1 MNLLDFV
8 TLTNKRTR
16 KFHNDGGRGL
26 RHYCI
31 ICTHTAPRPTDL
43 AHECLNCASAM
54 ELGHLCPTHN
64 DCNHCDIK
72 HHPLQPHLSPCF
84 SMFTAQWPYWHYGS
98 SANTPSLPHFK
109 TLELTISFACNTFS
123 PDIWM
128 IPSCTCSYLHLDVTS
143 AEMSPLT
150 CLVPLHPCSFTILL
164 PRTFHLWVDLFIAHC
179 LSFPPGDMKAEKIS
193 SVLLYPYYL
202 K

>member
-1 MNLLDFV
+1 MLMNLLDFV

-72 HHPLQPHLSPCF
+72 HHPLLCLSVKVTQSGLTFQPHGILQARILEWVAFSSPGDLPNPGIKPRLP
-84 SMFTAQWPYWHYGS
+84 ALQVD
-98 SANTPSLPHFK
+98 SLPSEPHEESK
-109 TLELTISFACNTFS
+109 KYRS
-123 PDIWM
+123 
-128 IPSCTCSYLHLDVTS
+128 
-143 AEMSPLT
+143 
-150 CLVPLHPCSFTILL
+150 
-164 PRTFHLWVDLFIAHC
+164 
-179 LSFPPGDMKAEKIS
+179 G
-193 SVLLYPYYL
+193 
-202 K
+202 